1 MSVSLILVVVMA
13 VLYAAGIYLLLERSM
28 TRVLVGFLLVGNAT
42 NLLILVVSGRAGAA
56 PFYGEPGPLADPL
69 PQAFVLTSIVI
80 TFGVSAFLMALIYR
94 SWRLGQVYG
103 AGVTWPP
110 TDCNPV
116 GGTTLE
122 AAYSGT
128 VIGGNATSALPPQC
142 AMVTTLYTDQIGRR
156 KRGRNY
162 LPGLHEGM
170 QSDGS
175 IDSSTMTTFAT
186 QWNTLQNKYFSAG
199 TDPTF
204 RMGVWSYRTASGCE
218 RQKTPPYDHVKV
230 ETGHPELAFTPITRY
245 VNRSVIYS
253 QRKRT
258 IGVGR

>member
-1 MSVSLILVVVMA
+1 MA
-13 VLYAAGIYLLLERSM
+13 VDDVFRLTVFM
-28 TRVLVGFLLVGNAT
+28 TQLGSQYMNTYYFSIKKEPPVTLAEATALANDFKEAFRALQNSGLV
-42 NLLILVVSGRAGAA
+42 
-56 PFYGEPGPLADPL
+56 
-69 PQAFVLTSIVI
+69 
-80 TFGVSAFLMALIYR
+80 YR